1 MQTIRAYKLL
11 SVKPDG
17 LHPLFIDSAMVLP
30 IGEWLT
36 ARAPDDI
43 ALQYVPTG
51 FALIDLRT
59 QRPLI
64 MQDRRPRR
72 KQINKATH
80 DGCRWVE
87 VRQTRTGRHVYDIGI
102 GTTGQVL
109 RFAHRP
115 GWHTSATPSL
125 PAVSMEG
132 KAWAEVLIP
141 ADDHYQLHRNISGLS
156 RTHEPVDWYISRQML
171 ILKVLTESPNETK
184 AT

>member
-1 MQTIRAYKLL
+1 MGTITTYKLL
-11 SVKPDG
+11 RQESDG

-30 IGEWLT
+30 IGEWIS
-36 ARAPDDI
+36 ARAPDDL

-51 FALIDLRT
+51 FALIDLAR

-72 KQINKATH
+72 DQVNKATR

-87 VRQTRTGRHVYDIGI
+87 VTQGRQGRHVYDIGI

-132 KAWAEVLIP
+132 KVWAEVMIP
-141 ADDHYQLHRNISGLS
+141 TEGTYQLHRPISGLS
-156 RTHEPVDWYISRQML
+156 RDHEPVDWYISREML
-171 ILKVLTESPNETK
+171 ITRVLP
-184 AT
+184 

>member
-1 MQTIRAYKLL
+1 MRTIRAYKLL

-30 IGEWLT
+30 IGEWIE
-36 ARAPDDI
+36 ARAPDDL
-43 ALQYVPTG
+43 ALQYVPQG

-72 KQINKATH
+72 AEVNKATM

-87 VRQTRTGRHVYDIGI
+87 VRQTRQGRHVYDIGI

-115 GWHTSATPSL
+115 GWHTSAEPRL

-132 KAWAEVLIP
+132 KTWAEVLIP
-141 ADDHYQLHRNISGLS
+141 ADDYYQLHRNISGLS
-156 RTHEPVDWYISRQML
+156 RDHVPVDWYISKKIYIVQ
-171 ILKVLTESPNETK
+171 LT
-184 AT
+184 